1 MRRCAGKDAP
11 AVCEAPVLV
20 NVLSVLGKAVAVF
33 PADRLWVTPDCGLK
47 TRGYAEARATLASLV
62 EATGS

>member
-1 MRRCAGKDAP
+1 M
-11 AVCEAPVLV
+11 
-20 NVLSVLGKAVAVF
+20 LGKAVAVF